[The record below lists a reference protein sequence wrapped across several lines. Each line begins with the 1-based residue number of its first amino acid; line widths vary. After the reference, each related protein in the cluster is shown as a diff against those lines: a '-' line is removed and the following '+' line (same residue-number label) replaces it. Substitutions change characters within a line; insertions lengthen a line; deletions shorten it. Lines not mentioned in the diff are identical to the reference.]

1 MSTPNEV
8 TPLYPITRLL
18 LLTYQC
24 QLCGK
29 WCPSHLSLPSELLGS
44 EVMLVTRPVDTAHA
58 ELGIHFQKLDF
69 QVRRPCKMVA
79 SSG

>member
-29 WCPSHLSLPSELLGS
+29 WCPTHLSLARSEA
-44 EVMLVTRPVDTAHA
+44 VLVTRPVDTAHA

-69 QVRRPCKMVA
+69 QVRRPKWWQVQVDRCYC
-79 SSG
+79 